1 MPLQPASRIVAAAP
15 APTRLGCEQILR
27 KLGIS
32 RIVRTARPG
41 SPGLKFKRVGPKKC
55 GLIAGQL
62 MASFQLSRCYP
73 LSTMTAQTNPPAVP
87 ATPAV
92 PAVPAVPFSLDAAA
106 LARLRDLDPDGRHGV
121 VTRVLTA
128 FEASLSRMLAQL
140 QGERGAHHPTAVAG
154 VAHMLKSSSASVGA
168 LSLAK
173 ACADVELKL
182 RQGDT
187 SALQADITQLIS
199 EGESALQAVTAIL
212 RA

>member
-15 APTRLGCEQILR
+15 APTRLGREQILR

-41 SPGLKFKRVGPKKC
+41 LPGLKFKRVGPKKC

-92 PAVPAVPFSLDAAA
+92 PAVALSLDAAA

-140 QGERGAHHPTAVAG
+140 QGERGAHHPAAVAG